1 MQFNSMQFAAQ
12 GIGQNL
18 SFRMQVD
25 WLYERFKFMER
36 LLKPVQIRLTQEA
49 RDEDAQGGIK

>member
-1 MQFNSMQFAAQ
+1 MQFNSIDNAAQ

-25 WLYERFKFMER
+25 WLYERVKFMER
-36 LLKPVQIRLTQEA
+36 LLKPVQIRLTQE
-49 RDEDAQGGIK
+49 DQEKHNL